1 MRPPAC
7 GTIVLVMTETLQDP
21 LPPPPSPPAPAAR
34 RLVRHPDDKA
44 IGGVCAAFGRFT
56 DTDPVLWRVLF
67 AALVLFG
74 GAGLVIYALA
84 WLLIPRVDQPQ
95 SFVERHLRNAD
106 QSVSVAGVILLFL
119 VALVLFAAIDDGSG
133 VVVLAVVVAL
143 AYLVARERR
152 TAEPGTGPGATAW
165 QPASEPSSYGV
176 PPVAQPFAPPVAAE
190 PRAPKARSIL
200 GPVTLSAA
208 ALVTGLLLLLR
219 ELGTTGITGPRVL
232 AAAML
237 VVGVGLLV
245 GTWYGRARWLLAVGL
260 ALGLVLVPVAAFSGT
275 PGPFRAGVGER
286 TWIPTG
292 DDRRTVFEL
301 GAGEATLDLRQLSPA
316 MSDGAPMPRSLRA
329 EVGLGSLVVLVPQD
343 LTVSITSSV
352 RLGELVVLDTDGRR
366 TAVASENPRGI
377 STTRSYGP
385 PGDRQLEL
393 ELVVGAGEIEVR
405 RVQG

>member
-7 GTIVLVMTETLQDP
+7 GTIVVVMTETLQDP
-21 LPPPPSPPAPAAR
+21 LPPPPSPPAHAAR

-165 QPASEPSSYGV
+165 QPAGEPSSYGV
-176 PPVAQPFAPPVAAE
+176 PPVAQPFAAPVAAE

-237 VVGVGLLV
+237 VIGVGLLI
-245 GTWYGRARWLLAVGL
+245 GTWYGRARWLLALGL
-260 ALGLVLVPVAAFSGT
+260 VLGLVLVPVTALQDVRF
-275 PGPFRAGVGER
+275 AGGAGER
-286 TWIPTG
+286 TWVPTASNG
-292 DDRRTVFEL
+292 ITEYQL
-301 GAGEATLDLRQLSPA
+301 GAGEATLDLRQLEPGA
-316 MSDGAPMPRSLRA
+316 VDGLRA
-329 EVGLGSLVVLVPQD
+329 QVGFGSLVVLVPDD
-343 LTVSITSSV
+343 LRV
-352 RLGELVVLDTDGRR
+352 RISTDVGLGEVIEDVDDRR
-366 TAVASENPRGI
+366 LRTERFG
-377 STTRSYGP
+377 
-385 PGDRQLEL
+385 GDREVLELGPSTGPEL
-393 ELVVGAGEIEVR
+393 ELDLQVGLGEIEVR

>member
-21 LPPPPSPPAPAAR
+21 LPPPPAPPAPAAR

-165 QPASEPSSYGV
+165 QPAGEPSSYGV
-176 PPVAQPFAPPVAAE
+176 PPVAQSFAPPVAAE

-237 VVGVGLLV
+237 VIGVGLLI
-245 GTWYGRARWLLAVGL
+245 GTWYGRARWLLAIGL
-260 ALGLVLVPVAAFSGT
+260 VLALVLVPVTAFQDVD
-275 PGPFRAGVGER
+275 FAGGAGER
-286 TWIPTG
+286 TWVPTASNG
-292 DDRRTVFEL
+292 RTDYDL
-301 GAGEATLDLRQLSPA
+301 GAGEATLDLRQLEQGSA
-316 MSDGAPMPRSLRA
+316 DTISAR
-329 EVGLGSLVVLVPQD
+329 VGFGSLVVLIPED
-343 LTVSITSSV
+343 LRVRISTEVGLGEVIEDVDNRSV
-352 RLGELVVLDTDGRR
+352 RTERFGDDRAVLELG
-366 TAVASENPRGI
+366 P
-377 STTRSYGP
+377 STGP
-385 PGDRQLEL
+385 QLEL
-393 ELVVGAGEIEVR
+393 DLQVGLGEIEVR
-405 RVQG
+405 HVQG

>member
-7 GTIVLVMTETLQDP
+7 ETIVVAMTETLQDP
-21 LPPPPSPPAPAAR
+21 LPPPPPPPAPAAR

-74 GAGLVIYALA
+74 GAGLVLYALA
-84 WLLIPRVDQPQ
+84 WLLIPRADQPQ

-152 TAEPGTGPGATAW
+152 GAEPGTEPGETAW
-165 QPASEPSSYGV
+165 QPAGEPSSYGV
-176 PPVAQPFAPPVAAE
+176 PPVAHPFAPPVAAE
-190 PRAPKARSIL
+190 PRAPKQRSVL

-208 ALVTGLLLLLR
+208 ALVAGVLLLLR
-219 ELGTTGITGPRVL
+219 ELGATGITGPRVL

-237 VVGVGLLV
+237 VIGVGLLV

-260 ALGLVLVPVAAFSGT
+260 VLGLVLVPVTAFQDVDV
-275 PGPFRAGVGER
+275 AGGAGER
-286 TWIPTG
+286 TWVPTASNG
-292 DDRRTVFEL
+292 TTVYKL
-301 GAGEATLDLRQLSPA
+301 GAGEATLDLRQLEPGSFDA
-316 MSDGAPMPRSLRA
+316 IRA
-329 EVGLGSLVVLVPQD
+329 EVGFGSLVVLVPED
-343 LTVSITSSV
+343 LRVRIVSEV
-352 RLGELVVLDTDGRR
+352 GLGEVLQVADGREVR
-366 TAVASENPRGI
+366 TERFGDDREVLELGP
-377 STTRSYGP
+377 STGP
-385 PGDRQLEL
+385 QLEL
-393 ELVVGAGEIEVR
+393 DLQVGLGEIEVR
-405 RVQG
+405 DVQG